1 MFGFVFKKQN
11 TFFKNCCARLNFD
24 PFLTPMTTRKA
35 AILQNFVEA
44 VLNLFMKLSTS
55 TVIKLVNLGVK
66 LEAI

>member
-1 MFGFVFKKQN
+1 MFGLVFKKQN

-24 PFLTPMTTRKA
+24 LFLTPMTTRKT

-44 VLNLFMKLSTS
+44 VLNLFMKLPTS
-55 TVIKLVNLGVK
+55 TGTKLVYLGIE